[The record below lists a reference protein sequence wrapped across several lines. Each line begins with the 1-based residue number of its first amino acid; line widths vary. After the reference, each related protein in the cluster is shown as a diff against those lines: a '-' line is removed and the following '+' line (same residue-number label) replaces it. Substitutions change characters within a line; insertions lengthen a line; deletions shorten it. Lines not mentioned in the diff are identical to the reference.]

1 MELTYQKSGDYYIP
15 NIRMDEQPEGT
26 LTKYGLLR
34 KKYLKENKGGLY
46 SGLLLRGRLTEH
58 LLEIQETAEQRMELL
73 TRQMAEEQ
81 GVNESL
87 KEQNPMAWVQRMNSI
102 RQTAEEIILT
112 ELIYR

>member
-1 MELTYQKSGDYYIP
+1 
-15 NIRMDEQPEGT
+15 MDEQPEGT

-81 GVNESL
+81 GVDESL
-87 KEQNPMAWVQRMNSI
+87 KEQNPMAWVQQMNSI

>member
-1 MELTYQKSGDYYIP
+1 MELTYQKNGEYYIP

-34 KKYLKENKGGLY
+34 RKYLKENKGGIY
-46 SGLLLRGRLTEH
+46 SGMLLRGKLMSH

-73 TRQMAEEQ
+73 TRQMAESQ
-81 GVNESL
+81 GVDERL
-87 KEQNPMAWVQRMNSI
+87 KEENPVSWVQQMNQI
-102 RQTAEEIILT
+102 RQAAEEVILT